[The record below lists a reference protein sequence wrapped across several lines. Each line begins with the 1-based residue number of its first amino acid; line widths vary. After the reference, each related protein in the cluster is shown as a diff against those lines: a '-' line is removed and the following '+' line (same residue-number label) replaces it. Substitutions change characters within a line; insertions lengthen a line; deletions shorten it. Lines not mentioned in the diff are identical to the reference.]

1 MKICIKY
8 FLFFVLIFNISCKSN
23 DNKNSEV
30 IIEKELDLQMID
42 AYEEGLRLLEYGD
55 GLGASVK
62 FSEAELLFPQSIWA
76 PRSSL
81 MAAYSLYS
89 AMYYLDAIDEVERFL
104 KTYPDHER
112 ENYAYYILA
121 ISYYDQIIDEKKDLA
136 PLVKAKK
143 NFEIVLNKF
152 PNSEFAFDA
161 ELKLE
166 AIKEI
171 IASKEM
177 YTARY
182 YFEREKWVPAIN
194 RYKTILTDYETTIY
208 AAEALHRL
216 VELHYRIGL
225 EDEAKKYA
233 VLLGY
238 NYQSS
243 EWYEETYKIFNT
255 DYEKISLRKKKK
267 NKKTTLEKLKS
278 LIQ

>member
-8 FLFFVLIFNISCKSN
+8 FLVLALIFNISCKSN
-23 DNKNSEV
+23 
-30 IIEKELDLQMID
+30 EKENSKIIKEKEIDLQMID
-42 AYEEGLRLLEYGD
+42 AYEEGLRLLNYGD
-55 GLGASVK
+55 DLAASKK
-62 FSEAELLFPQSIWA
+62 FSEAELLYPQSIWA

-81 MAAYSLYS
+81 MSAYSLYNS
-89 AMYYLDAIDEVERFL
+89 MYYLDAVDEIERFL
-104 KTYPDHER
+104 KTYPNHER

-136 PLVKAKK
+136 PLVNAKK
-143 NFEIVLNKF
+143 NFEIILNKF

-171 IASKEM
+171 LASKEM

-194 RYKTILTDYETTIY
+194 RYKIILTKYETTIY

-216 VELHYRIGL
+216 VEIHYRIGL

-243 EWYEETYKIFNT
+243 EWYEETYKIFNR
-255 DYEKISLRKKKK
+255 DYEKSSLRKKNKKK
-267 NKKTTLEKLKS
+267 NSTLQKLKS